1 MSNTQVAE
9 LVFVPAPS
17 FLSHFVP
24 AIELAKLITK
34 RNQHISI
41 LILILDNPTNSHNTK
56 AFVES
61 KSVDASSHGRLTFLT
76 LPPLSLLPDP
86 SASPNLIIE
95 LNKPLIKQAI
105 DNRIQASF
113 ATDHIKELAIGLER
127 SGYPFLWTLPKKV
140 TSVEGVEK
148 HVDDDPYGDLLPE
161 SFLGRTRERGKVIGW
176 APQVAI
182 LAHPAVGGF
191 LSHCGWSSTLETL
204 WFRVPVA
211 TWPLFADHQL
221 VASMLVKELGL
232 AVEIRMDYQHAFK
245 TKKGSILV

>member
-1 MSNTQVAE
+1 MGLTYLHGLKTGTLNTTSPGFLINTFEE
-9 LVFVPAPS
+9 LETFGLHYLLDQAV
-17 FLSHFVP
+17 
-24 AIELAKLITK
+24 KG
-34 RNQHISI
+34 SI
-41 LILILDNPTNSHNTK
+41 PT
-56 AFVES
+56 VYP
-61 KSVDASSHGRLTFLT
+61 VDPVL
-76 LPPLSLLPDP
+76 
-86 SASPNLIIE
+86 E
-95 LNKPLIKQAI
+95 LNNKIKENEH
-105 DNRIQASF
+105 DF